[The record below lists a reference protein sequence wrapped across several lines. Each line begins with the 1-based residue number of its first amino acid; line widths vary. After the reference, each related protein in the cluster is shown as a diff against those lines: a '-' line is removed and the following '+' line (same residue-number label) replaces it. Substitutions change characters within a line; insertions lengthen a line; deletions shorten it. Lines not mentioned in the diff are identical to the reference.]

1 MPREVKKAKRGRPPK
16 GPKLTNVST
25 VVAVVEKKEV
35 APIAKAPVRLDE
47 TIISN
52 LVIKGDLAGLSS
64 EQRVEYYK
72 RFCEHLGLNPVTQP
86 FSIIR
91 VQGREILYAT
101 KMATD
106 QLRTLR
112 GVSITSLTGD
122 IVGDCYRVTAVGHDK
137 GGRTDA
143 ATGVVTIGNLKG
155 DALANA
161 TMKAE
166 TKAKRRLTLSLCGL
180 GMLDESEIETI
191 PGAETVVK
199 LIEPKE
205 KKPQKVDPVPV
216 AAPVVEKQV
225 EVPPVKD
232 ELTTARSE
240 LQAVYHD
247 MGLSGKYTKEEMN
260 EFKRLAV
267 EARDDLESLVD
278 LTASWGMELAERRG
292 IE

>member
-1 MPREVKKAKRGRPPK
+1 MKQVAKKRGRPPK
-16 GPKLTNVST
+16 GPKLTNTS
-25 VVAVVEKKEV
+25 VAVVEKKEV
-35 APIAKAPVRLDE
+35 VPIAKAPVRLDE

-122 IVGDCYRVTAVGHDK
+122 IVGDCYRVTAIGHDK

-205 KKPQKVDPVPV
+205 KKPQKADPVPV
-216 AAPVVEKQV
+216 AAPVPEKQP
-225 EVPPVKD
+225 EVPPAQD
-232 ELTTARSE
+232 ELATARSE
-240 LQAVYHD
+240 LQAVYRD
-247 MGLSGKYTKEEMN
+247 MGSSGKYTKEEMN
-260 EFKRLAV
+260 EYKRLAV
-267 EARDDLESLVD
+267 EARDDLESLLD
-278 LTASWGMELAERRG
+278 LTASWGMDLAERRG
-292 IE
+292 VE